1 MANAVFSPLFFL
13 LTAIHFVTLRL
24 CTLQIRAVRY
34 VFLGRIKDNQGGN
47 KLLLFSL
54 AHFFLRPSLEHYV
67 HFVFPFAATSL
78 LVDELTSLPVN
89 KHVAY

>member
-34 VFLGRIKDNQGGN
+34 AFLGRIKDNQGIIN
-47 KLLLFSL
+47 YYYS
-54 AHFFLRPSLEHYV
+54 A
-67 HFVFPFAATSL
+67 
-78 LVDELTSLPVN
+78 
-89 KHVAY
+89 